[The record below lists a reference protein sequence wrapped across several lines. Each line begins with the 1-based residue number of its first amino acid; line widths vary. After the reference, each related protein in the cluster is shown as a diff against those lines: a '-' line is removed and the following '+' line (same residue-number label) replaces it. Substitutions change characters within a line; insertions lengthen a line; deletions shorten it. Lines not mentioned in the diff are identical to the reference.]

1 MATVASKPS
10 RVVTAAWSIRA
21 QHHGTSA
28 PYGAWRESWGIVA
41 LYDVSWWYTHPFKTN
56 MKSLILEVLEDDFPV
71 QRADFQVVATSF
83 RGSICWWKRG
93 RNWEKLGD
101 DALGVPGGKIGFCG
115 MWFYC
120 SSFSGK
126 KIRVFGETCEFPF
139 RFKLQTTNQ
148 NAFLQ
153 WKLQRN
159 PSKLSSQLMGTRD
172 FQDEIRRIYISICKL
187 QLNCGSV

>member
-1 MATVASKPS
+1 MIFLFK
-10 RVVTAAWSIRA
+10 RVI
-21 QHHGTSA
+21 
-28 PYGAWRESWGIVA
+28 
-41 LYDVSWWYTHPFKTN
+41 
-56 MKSLILEVLEDDFPV
+56 
-71 QRADFQVVATSF
+71 FQVVATSF

-101 DALGVPGGKIGFCG
+101 DALGVPGGKMGFCG
-115 MWFYC
+115 MLFYC

-159 PSKLSSQLMGTRD
+159 PVNFPASWWAQTIFKTKFEESTSAVLQVATQLWKCLVIKFKSYLFWTSL
-172 FQDEIRRIYISICKL
+172 FNRRWVSLGIDPF
-187 QLNCGSV
+187 